1 MPPSS
6 PPSHPSEEE
15 NPEPYSLIIIVCSG
29 KIQLQHK
36 ASCYRGHGY
45 SNRSIFPAG
54 VHFCYTTTHGSP
66 GWHTLVRECPTK
78 AIRHKVAHLSN
89 STERPS
95 AGLHPKYVEPW
106 TLTLTYSCTVRGW
119 PGSRS
124 KNNTTRAK
132 KTPHF

>member
-15 NPEPYSLIIIVCSG
+15 NPEPYSLIIIVCSS

-36 ASCYRGHGY
+36 ASCYHGHGY

-66 GWHTLVRECPTK
+66 GWRTLCEGMLHRGYPTLHSPSFKLNRE
-78 AIRHKVAHLSN
+78 AIR
-89 STERPS
+89 
-95 AGLHPKYVEPW
+95 
-106 TLTLTYSCTVRGW
+106 
-119 PGSRS
+119 RS
-124 KNNTTRAK
+124 KS
-132 KTPHF
+132 